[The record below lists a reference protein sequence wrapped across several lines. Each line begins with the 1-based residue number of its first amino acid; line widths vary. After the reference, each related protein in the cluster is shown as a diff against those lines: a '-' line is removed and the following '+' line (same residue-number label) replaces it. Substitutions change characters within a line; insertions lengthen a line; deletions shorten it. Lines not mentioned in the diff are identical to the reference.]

1 MVPENGAKIEGRM
14 AAVPKRPAEVT
25 DTELAI
31 LDVLWE
37 RGPCQIR
44 DIVEA
49 LYSQHTP
56 ALHATV
62 KSLLERLMDKGF
74 VACDRSR
81 FAHTFSPRITREA
94 YVGEQLQKLADSH
107 FDGSLAPMLLTLIER
122 VKLSRK
128 EREAIRKVIEGIQ

>member
-1 MVPENGAKIEGRM
+1 M
-14 AAVPKRPAEVT
+14 PKSPAEVT
-25 DTELAI
+25 ETELAI

-49 LYSQHTP
+49 LYPQHTP

-62 KSLLERLMDKGF
+62 KSLLERLTEKGF
-74 VACDRSR
+74 VECDRSR

-94 YVGEQLQKLADSH
+94 YVGQQLQKLADSH
-107 FDGSLAPMLLTLIER
+107 FDGSLAPMLLTLIDR

-128 EREAIRKVIEGIQ
+128 EREAIRKIIDGIG